1 MDEFLIL
8 VDRHGRKKGIAEKLQ
23 AHQQGLLHR
32 AFSIFIFDRD
42 GRLLLQQRALGKY
55 HSQGLWSNTCCGH
68 PRPGE
73 RTAAAAK
80 RRLLEE
86 MGITCQLRK
95 VFTLLYREPVSN
107 QLIEYEY
114 GHIYVGVSDCDPVA
128 NPEEANDWQWQPL
141 PELTA
146 RIAAAPETFTI
157 WFRRLLD
164 TCGPAGLNTWK
175 DQALTG
181 RQAVGISKTRPGHG

>member
-8 VDRHGRKKGIAEKLQ
+8 VDRQDRKTGIAEKLQ

-32 AFSIFIFDRD
+32 AFSIFIFDSK
-42 GRLLLQQRALGKY
+42 GRLLLQQRAFGKY
-55 HSQGLWSNTCCGH
+55 HSEGLWSNTCCGH

-80 RRLLEE
+80 RRLFEE
-86 MGITCQLRK
+86 MGISCQLRK

-114 GHIYVGVSDCDPVA
+114 GHIFVGTCDCEPVA
-128 NPEEANDWQWQPL
+128 TPEEANDWQWQTLSKL
-141 PELTA
+141 PA
-146 RIAAAPETFTI
+146 CIAAAPETFTV
-157 WFRRLLD
+157 WFRRIVEDAGL
-164 TCGPAGLNTWK
+164 AGLNAWK
-175 DQALTG
+175 DLAQASFRTAPQQ
-181 RQAVGISKTRPGHG
+181 RDPP

>member
-80 RRLLEE
+80 RRLFEE

-114 GHIYVGVSDCDPVA
+114 GHIFVGVSDCDPIA

-141 PELTA
+141 PELPA
-146 RIAAAPETFTI
+146 RIAASPETFTI
-157 WFRRLLD
+157 WFRLLLD
-164 TCGPAGLNTWK
+164 TCGPTGLNAWK
-175 DQALTG
+175 EQALTG
-181 RQAVGISKTRPGHG
+181 RQAMGVSKTRRDHE

>member
-8 VDRHGRKKGIAEKLQ
+8 VDRQDRKKGIAEKLQ

-32 AFSIFIFDRD
+32 AFSILIFDSD
-42 GRLLLQQRALGKY
+42 GRLLLQQRAFGKY

-80 RRLLEE
+80 RRLFEE
-86 MGITCQLRK
+86 MGITCPLRK

-114 GHIYVGVSDCDPVA
+114 GHIFVGVTDCEPVA
-128 NPEEANDWQWQPL
+128 NPEEANDWQRQTL
-141 PELTA
+141 PELA
-146 RIAAAPETFTI
+146 QRIAAAPETFTI
-157 WFRRLLD
+157 WFRRVLEII
-164 TCGPAGLNTWK
+164 GPTGLNAWK
-175 DQALTG
+175 DQALAG
-181 RQAVGISKTRPGHG
+181 QQAVAERKGAPAHE

>member
-8 VDRHGRKKGIAEKLQ
+8 VDHQDHKKGIAEKLQ

-32 AFSIFIFDRD
+32 AFSIFIFNSE
-42 GRLLLQQRALGKY
+42 GRLLLQQRAFGKY

-80 RRLLEE
+80 RRLFEE
-86 MGITCQLRK
+86 MGITCPLLK

-107 QLIEYEY
+107 QLIEHEY
-114 GHIYVGVSDCDPVA
+114 GHIFVGTCDCDPVV
-128 NPEEANDWQWQPL
+128 NPEEANDWQWQTL
-141 PELTA
+141 SELTL
-146 RIAAAPETFTI
+146 RIAAEPETFTI
-157 WFRRLLD
+157 WFRRLLE
-164 TCGPAGLNTWK
+164 TVGPAGLSAWR
-175 DQALTG
+175 DQALAG
-181 RQAVGISKTRPGHG
+181 RQAARAST

>member
-8 VDRHGRKKGIAEKLQ
+8 VDRQGRKKGIAEKLQ

-32 AFSIFIFDRD
+32 AFSIFIFDSH
-42 GRLLLQQRALGKY
+42 GRLLLQQRAFGKY
-55 HSQGLWSNTCCGH
+55 HSEGLWSNTCCGH

-80 RRLLEE
+80 RRLFEE

-114 GHIYVGVSDCDPVA
+114 GHIYVGTSDCDPVA
-128 NPEEANDWQWQPL
+128 NPEEANDWQWQTLSEL
-141 PELTA
+141 PV
-146 RIAAAPETFTI
+146 RIAAAPEAFTI
-157 WFRRLLD
+157 WFRRMLE
-164 TCGPAGLNTWK
+164 TIGPTGLSTWK
-175 DQALTG
+175 DLAEASLHSG
-181 RQAVGISKTRPGHG
+181 PGDDHVDH